1 MAEEYKIS
9 VKDLTN
15 PLRIS
20 AKSCEMTRHTTWAI
34 LMNGAADT
42 IEQLNADFER
52 AIEYAKMW
60 EGLANGTKE
69 LLQKEHDK
77 VPKWISVKERLP
89 EPETEVLAAFDDG
102 YVWAMWQKWS
112 LADEYEEGESPFD
125 YYKDVGAGIH
135 TVTHWMLL
143 PKPPM
148 EVSE

>member
-20 AKSCEMTRHTTWAI
+20 AKSCEMTRHTTWAM
-34 LMNGAADT
+34 LMNSAADA

-77 VPKWISVKERLP
+77 VPKWIPVTERFPAEDYDVIVTNGKELSVAFWHVYDVPTPDVERQ
-89 EPETEVLAAFDDG
+89 EG
-102 YVWAMWQKWS
+102 MWVPQ
-112 LADEYEEGESPFD
+112 YN
-125 YYKDVGAGIH
+125 YGI
-135 TVTHWMLL
+135 
-143 PKPPM
+143 K
-148 EVSE
+148 